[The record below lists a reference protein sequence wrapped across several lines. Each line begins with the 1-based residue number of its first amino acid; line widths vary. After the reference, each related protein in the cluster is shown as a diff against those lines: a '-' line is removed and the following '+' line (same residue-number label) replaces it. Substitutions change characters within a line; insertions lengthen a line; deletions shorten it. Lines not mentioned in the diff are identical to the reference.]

1 LLVSVKSTGFAV
13 VYYTSVGVIQKIHL
27 AI

>member
-13 VYYTSVGVIQKIHL
+13 VYNMSVGVIQKIHL